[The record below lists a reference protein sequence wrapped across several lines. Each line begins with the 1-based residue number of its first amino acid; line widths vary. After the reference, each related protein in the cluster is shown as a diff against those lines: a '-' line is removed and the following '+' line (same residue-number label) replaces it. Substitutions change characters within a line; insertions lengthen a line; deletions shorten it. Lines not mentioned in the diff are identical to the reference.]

1 MPDLAYAEHLRG
13 YYYNKTSNKYFKIES
28 TSTTTTTARP
38 FRLYHHL
45 STTTTESTKR
55 NDDLKKGQTT
65 VVHQPTSSA
74 ANPLS
79 SVPLIGASLSADQ
92 HNKSTGGKA
101 STANYNDQELDSIE
115 RPKINMLDFF
125 SGMSKA
131 IHLLLYQRDPS
142 KGGLEAQESAIREEN
157 QTSTT
162 REPISIFRPLKVNSK
177 IPPEGLPSDYRAQAE
192 LLRQQI
198 LRRCNQLQNIIATT
212 NEILRERENHMFAKI
227 LDNFSTRIEHT
238 KLRADLILKEPATST
253 AAVKALN
260 RINYGLNNMN
270 HLIQNVLSRVNVSI
284 NLDMKESN
292 AKDARREAKR
302 IKEGKSTKKEKKEP
316 EKVPQVSPQ

>member
-1 MPDLAYAEHLRG
+1 MYAEHLRG
-13 YYYNKTSNKYFKIES
+13 YYFNKTSNKYFKIES
-28 TSTTTTTARP
+28 TSTTTARP

-45 STTTTESTKR
+45 SSTTTTESTKR
-55 NDDLKKGQTT
+55 NDDLKKLTAAGQPVS
-65 VVHQPTSSA
+65 VVQHSTSSA
-74 ANPLS
+74 VSVSSSPLS
-79 SVPLIGASLSADQ
+79 NVQLIGGPLGGDL
-92 HNKSTGGKA
+92 HNKSKVSAT
-101 STANYNDQELDSIE
+101 SNPDQELDSIE

-142 KGGLEAQESAIREEN
+142 KGGLEAQESVIREDN
-157 QTSTT
+157 QTASTT

-270 HLIQNVLSRVNVSI
+270 HLVQNVLSRVNVSI

-292 AKDARREAKR
+292 QKDARREAKR
-302 IKEGKSTKKEKKEP
+302 IKESKSSKKEP
-316 EKVPQVSPQ
+316 KKETEKVPQ

>member
-1 MPDLAYAEHLRG
+1 MGAEQH
-13 YYYNKTSNKYFKIES
+13 SNK
-28 TSTTTTTARP
+28 
-38 FRLYHHL
+38 
-45 STTTTESTKR
+45 
-55 NDDLKKGQTT
+55 
-65 VVHQPTSSA
+65 SSA
-74 ANPLS
+74 
-79 SVPLIGASLSADQ
+79 
-92 HNKSTGGKA
+92 GGKA
-101 STANYNDQELDSIE
+101 PTSHDQELDSIE

-142 KGGLEAQESAIREEN
+142 KGGIEAQESAIREEN

-238 KLRADLILKEPATST
+238 KMRADLILKEPATST

-270 HLIQNVLSRVNVSI
+270 HLVQNVLSRVNVSI
-284 NLDMKESN
+284 NLDMKEN
-292 AKDARREAKR
+292 AQKDARREAKR
-302 IKEGKSTKKEKKEP
+302 IKDGKSAKKESKKPEP
-316 EKVPQVSPQ
+316 EKAVPQLSSQ